1 MNTLSRITLA
11 ALLLVPL
18 LRAVPA
24 NAGGIPDSRFGIIE
38 TYYAPAEASALGA
51 GWTRVT
57 FEWNQIQPHGPGD
70 WVEFPVSDATL
81 DAERAAGREVV
92 GLLITT
98 PGWATAQFGGKHVP
112 SGLELPVD
120 DPRNLW
126 ATFVRAL
133 VGRHRGRIRHWIVW
147 NEPDIWGT
155 DFQSWGGTVEEFA
168 RLQEVAYLAAHEAN
182 SEVIIHLAALTHWW
196 DANYGRELYI
206 RRLLDVLT
214 TLPDAAEHNYYFD
227 AFTLHL
233 YFSADNIYD
242 LSQLYYGILGEYGLR
257 QPLWIAETNAP
268 PSDDP
273 AWPIQGAQFQISQ
286 EDQAAFVVQ
295 GLALALAGGAQRV
308 ALYKMIDL
316 DDDRVNPEPFG
327 LLRVDGS
334 RRPACTAY
342 RVAVAYLAG
351 FRQATLER
359 RDSATVVSVRR
370 VNGWTTV
377 AWARGPEEVTVQ
389 VQAR

>member
-1 MNTLSRITLA
+1 MNKWQIGKIGVLLRTALT
-11 ALLLVPL
+11 ALLLLPL
-18 LRAVPA
+18 LRAAPT

-98 PGWATAQFGGKHVP
+98 PGWATAQFGGKNVP

-126 ATFVRAL
+126 ATFVRTL

-147 NEPDIWGT
+147 NEPDIWGS
-155 DFQSWGGTVEEFA
+155 DFQAWGGTVEEFA

-182 SEVIIHLAALTHWW
+182 PEAIIHLAAMTHWW
-196 DANYGRELYI
+196 DANYGHELYI
-206 RRLLDVLT
+206 RRLLNVLT
-214 TLPDAAEHNYYFD
+214 TLPGAAEHNTYFD
-227 AFTLHL
+227 VFTLHL

-273 AWPIQGAQFQISQ
+273 TWPIQGAQFQISQ

-316 DDDRVNPEPFG
+316 
-327 LLRVDGS
+327 
-334 RRPACTAY
+334 
-342 RVAVAYLAG
+342 
-351 FRQATLER
+351 
-359 RDSATVVSVRR
+359 
-370 VNGWTTV
+370 
-377 AWARGPEEVTVQ
+377 
-389 VQAR
+389 